1 MGTLTNICEMSN
13 QHLNEKFE
21 SKVLFQFINQ
31 GIADVFDVIIH
42 LVTDF
47 LPFNAS
53 LYRTYIC

>member
-13 QHLNEKFE
+13 QHFDEKFE
-21 SKVLFQFINQ
+21 SEVLFQFINQ

-42 LVTDF
+42 LFTDF
-47 LPFNAS
+47 LPFNAP